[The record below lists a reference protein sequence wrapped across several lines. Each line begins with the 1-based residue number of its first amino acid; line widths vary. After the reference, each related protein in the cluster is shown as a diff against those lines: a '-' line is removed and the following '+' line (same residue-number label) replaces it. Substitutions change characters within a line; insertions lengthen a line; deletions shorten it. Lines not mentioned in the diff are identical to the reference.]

1 MVDLCAHSFWVH
13 PKSETTKAPF
23 GALWCVSVPRR
34 RPLWIA
40 LSVDPAPNQ
49 LMSYSEWSWGPP
61 TAIISTVAGDFALA
75 AASTAPMSVEFH
87 GNCFPAADRE
97 VNFDAETFW
106 HLLSLLRIAFYG
118 NHVLVWPPLAAISL
132 H

>member
-1 MVDLCAHSFWVH
+1 
-13 PKSETTKAPF
+13 
-23 GALWCVSVPRR
+23 VSVCLRR

-87 GNCFPAADRE
+87 GNCFPAADGE
-97 VNFDAETFW
+97 VNFGTAQSTFV
-106 HLLSLLRIAFYG
+106 L
-118 NHVLVWPPLAAISL
+118 HVDRVLYHRYLVPWRPPLAAISL